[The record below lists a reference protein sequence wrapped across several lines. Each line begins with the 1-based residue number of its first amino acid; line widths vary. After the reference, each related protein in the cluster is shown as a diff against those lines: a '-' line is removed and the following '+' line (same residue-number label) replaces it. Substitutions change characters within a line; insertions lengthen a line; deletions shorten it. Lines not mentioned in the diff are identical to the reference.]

1 MVPGPRE
8 SQNTDASLSIPRRI
22 LAAAEPS
29 PSRDPSFPARTLDR
43 WVASRPVSSTVAA
56 FLSPPDPNAGVGAV
70 VVVPTYNESASIAAI
85 IVRVLELPGELAILV
100 VDDGSPDGT
109 ADIVKAHQLEHPTR
123 VGLVERTGKL
133 GLGTAY
139 LEGFRH
145 ALAAGF
151 RYICEMDA
159 DFSHN
164 PDDLVRLVE
173 ACRPPPDGG
182 GADVAIGSRYVD
194 GLRVLNWP
202 LSRLVLSYGAGVYT
216 RAITRLPIRDV
227 TAGFKCFSRDV
238 LEAIQFDRVK
248 SNGYSFQIEMNYR
261 AWRKGFRLV
270 EVPIVFTERTEGESK
285 MSGAIVREAMRKVW
299 ELRARAILGRL

>member
-1 MVPGPRE
+1 MA
-8 SQNTDASLSIPRRI
+8 T
-22 LAAAEPS
+22 
-29 PSRDPSFPARTLDR
+29 
-43 WVASRPVSSTVAA
+43 
-56 FLSPPDPNAGVGAV
+56 FLSDPNPDAGLGAV

-85 IVRVLELPGELAILV
+85 LQRVLDLPGELAVLV

-109 ADIVKAHQLEHPTR
+109 ADIVKAHQLDHPTR
-123 VGLVERTGKL
+123 VGLVERAGKL

-151 RYICEMDA
+151 HYICEMDA

-164 PDDLVRLVE
+164 PDDLVHLID
-173 ACRPPPDGG
+173 ACRPPPEGRA
-182 GADVAIGSRYVD
+182 ADVAIGSRYVD

-216 RAITRLPIRDV
+216 RAITRVPIRDV
-227 TAGFKCFSRDV
+227 TAGFKCFRRGV
-238 LEAIQFDRVK
+238 LEAIEFDRVK

-261 AWRKGFRLV
+261 AWKKGFRIV

-285 MSGAIVREAMRKVW
+285 MTKGIVREAALKVW
-299 ELRARAILGRL
+299 ELRMLSLLRRL

>member
-1 MVPGPRE
+1 M
-8 SQNTDASLSIPRRI
+8 
-22 LAAAEPS
+22 
-29 PSRDPSFPARTLDR
+29 
-43 WVASRPVSSTVAA
+43 
-56 FLSPPDPNAGVGAV
+56 
-70 VVVPTYNESASIAAI
+70 VVPTYNESASIASI
-85 IVRVLELPGELAILV
+85 LKRVLELPGDLAVLV

-109 ADIVKAHQLEHPTR
+109 ADIVKQHQLEHPNR
-123 VGLVERTGKL
+123 VGLVEREGKL

-164 PDDLVRLVE
+164 PDDLVHLID
-173 ACRPPPDGG
+173 ACRPPPEGRA
-182 GADVAIGSRYVD
+182 ADVAIGSRYVD

-216 RAITRLPIRDV
+216 RAITRVPIRDV
-227 TAGFKCFSRDV
+227 TAGFKCFRRGV
-238 LEAIQFDRVK
+238 LEAIEFDRVK

-261 AWRKGFRLV
+261 AWKKGFRIV

-285 MSGAIVREAMRKVW
+285 MTKGIVREAALKVW
-299 ELRARAILGRL
+299 ELRMLSLLRRL